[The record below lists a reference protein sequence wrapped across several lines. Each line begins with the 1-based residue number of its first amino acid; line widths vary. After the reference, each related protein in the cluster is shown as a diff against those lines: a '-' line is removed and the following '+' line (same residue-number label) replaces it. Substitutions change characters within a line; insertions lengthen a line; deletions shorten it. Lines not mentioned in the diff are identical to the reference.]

1 MKTNFFTTLKPLL
14 NTGLNLT
21 ITIKAQGEELVVATL
36 PKHTALQDYDAA
48 NRIKPLV
55 ITETAENLDEGFF
68 ETITQ
73 PLEKVNTT
81 ADSVKSFL
89 DELSKAEPEI
99 QSEAKKDKGSKAKPE
114 PTKAKEKPG
123 AEAAPVKNLADVTRK
138 VVDEHCSK
146 ALAMIAQDDLKGAK
160 KEIEMAHKQIK
171 AASLTETEE
180 NELKAKVDGA
190 EANLQE
196 AEAKLKQAELEAKTK
211 ADFESSERQFKSL
224 NFPEGA
230 KFAKKVKAVWPEHP
244 GLKTLLDGIADKLGQ
259 ATVDQLMR

>member
-14 NTGLNLT
+14 DTGLNLT
-21 ITIKAQGEELVVATL
+21 ITIKAQGGELVVATL
-36 PKHTALQDYDAA
+36 PKHSALDYDAA

-55 ITETAENLDEGFF
+55 ITETAENLDDGFF

-89 DELSKAEPEI
+89 DELSKAETEI
-99 QSEAKKDKGSKAKPE
+99 QSEAKKDKDRKSKS
-114 PTKAKEKPG
+114 KAKEKPE
-123 AEAAPVKNLADVTRK
+123 AEAAPAKNLADVTRK

-146 ALAMIAQDDLKGAK
+146 ALAMIAEDDLKGAK

-190 EANLQE
+190 ETNLQE
-196 AEAKLKQAELEAKTK
+196 AEAKLKRAELEAKTK
-211 ADFESSERQFKSL
+211 GDFESSERHFKSL

-244 GLKTLLDGIADKLGQ
+244 GLKPLLEGIADKLGQ
-259 ATVDQLMR
+259 ETVDQLMR